1 MPAPTRHL
9 ALPKHRLVLPPRR
22 LPAPT
27 RRLFAPSRRLLAAFA
42 ALTSAALLL
51 TACGSGS
58 PGSSGASG
66 ARAAAGSD
74 AIPTTDVVSRIA
86 KDPAA
91 AKLLPS
97 GVTHLTVAVAV
108 GGTPPG
114 TTYLA
119 DGTTLTGQ
127 DVDITQ
133 AAAKVL
139 GIKLKIEQASFE
151 AILPALESGKY
162 DFGAS
167 NFGVTDERR
176 RTIDFVTYVNDGQGF
191 VTRKDSELA
200 KITDLRQ
207 LCGLN
212 VATGAGTT
220 FEATLEQNKHVC
232 VDAGKKAYHVQTY
245 AEQSAIWSSIQQ
257 GRSDVVMS
265 TINGL
270 RYAVAHQPGLRFL
283 NEYHRLDVGFAFK
296 KGTPLAPAFR
306 AAVNR
311 IIADGTYARILK
323 KWGTT
328 GSAISTSRISPPELK
343 N

>member
-1 MPAPTRHL
+1 MPFVAI
-9 ALPKHRLVLPPRR
+9 
-22 LPAPT
+22 
-27 RRLFAPSRRLLAAFA
+27 
-42 ALTSAALLL
+42 TSAALLL

-58 PGSSGASG
+58 GGPGGTDASG
-66 ARAAAGSD
+66 VAAKSD
-74 AIPTTDVVSRIA
+74 EVPTTDVVSAVR
-86 KDPAA
+86 KNDAA
-91 AKLLPS
+91 AKLLPT
-97 GVTHLTVAVAV
+97 GTTGLTVAVSV

-127 DVDITQ
+127 DVDFTQ
-133 AAAKVL
+133 AVARVL
-139 GIKLKIEQASFE
+139 GIKLRIEQASFE
-151 AILPALESGKY
+151 AILPALDSGKY

-176 RTIDFVTYVNDGQGF
+176 KTIDFVTYVNDGQGF
-191 VTRKDSELA
+191 ATRKDSKLP
-200 KITDLRQ
+200 KITDLKQ

-220 FEATLEQNKHVC
+220 FEATLEAGKHVC
-232 VDAGKKAYHVQTY
+232 SDAGKKAYRVQTY
-245 AEQSAIWSSIQQ
+245 AESSAIWSSLQQ

-270 RYAVAHQPGLRFL
+270 RYAVAHQQGLKFL

-296 KGTPLAPAFR
+296 KGTELAPAFQ

-311 IIADGTYARILK
+311 LLSDGTYDRILR

-328 GSAISTSRISPPELK
+328 GSAIEESRVNPPELK
-343 N
+343 G

>member
-1 MPAPTRHL
+1 MRTLTR
-9 ALPKHRLVLPPRR
+9 
-22 LPAPT
+22 T
-27 RRLFAPSRRLLAAFA
+27 RRTLVAPFALI
-42 ALTSAALLL
+42 TSATLLL

-58 PGSSGASG
+58 DASTD
-66 ARAAAGSD
+66 AAGTTSKAD
-74 AIPTTDVVSRIA
+74 KIPTADVVSGIR
-86 KDPAA
+86 KDAAA

-97 GVTHLTVAVAV
+97 GTTGLTVAYSV

-119 DGTTLTGQ
+119 DGKTLTGQ
-127 DVDITQ
+127 DVDF
-133 AAAKVL
+133 ADAVAKVL
-139 GIKLKIEQASFE
+139 GIKLTTQQASFE
-151 AILPALESGKY
+151 AILPALDSGKY

-176 RTIDFVTYVNDGQGF
+176 KTIDFVTYVNDGQGF
-191 VTRKDSELA
+191 ATRKDSKLS
-200 KITDLRQ
+200 KVTDLRQ

-212 VATGAGTT
+212 IATGAGTT
-220 FEATLEQNKHVC
+220 FEATLEENKKVC
-232 VDAGKKAYHVQTY
+232 TTAGKKPYNVQTY
-245 AEQSAIWSSIQQ
+245 GETGALWSSLQQ

-270 RYAVAHQPGLRFL
+270 RYAVAHQQGVKFL

-296 KGTPLAPAFR
+296 KGTKLAPAFQS
-306 AAVNR
+306 AVNKLM
-311 IIADGTYARILK
+311 ANGTYTKILE

-328 GSAISTSRISPPELK
+328 GSAITESQISPPELK